1 LTLSFEGTKIQYGL
15 IVALFAATQ
24 IVIQGQCQVKA
35 RAILQDVVA
44 YGKIEAFL
52 KNALTKYRH
61 NKKSKK
67 DSIEVLARRIRT
79 QAQRNL
85 KMTRQQ
91 RQDLYNHIIAAF
103 IQQAMALHKI
113 SITMKEV
120 CGGMGIE
127 YDGSQDEDKENA
139 RTARG
144 RAASAAK
151 KNHSMNAKAF
161 SKADLTEQ
169 TIRLYTAKKDW
180 TTKAVKKHMR
190 ANLKERTTRAE
201 QDTQVID
208 EGMANL

>member
-1 LTLSFEGTKIQYGL
+1 LRLSS
-15 IVALFAATQ
+15 
-24 IVIQGQCQVKA
+24 
-35 RAILQDVVA
+35 
-44 YGKIEAFL
+44 
-52 KNALTKYRH
+52 KNAPTKYRH
-61 NKKSKK
+61 NNKFKK

-91 RQDLYNHIIAAF
+91 RQDLYNHIIAAS

-139 RTARG
+139 RPARG

-151 KNHSMNAKAF
+151 KNQSMNAKAF

-180 TTKAVKKHMR
+180 TTKAVKKDMR